1 MVSFQKDI
9 ILTLENIYN
18 KYDTTFK
25 DFLINHDSLLNE
37 LTIDEASKL
46 ITYVKNFEEQ
56 TEILHNII
64 QKIKNIKNETSIE
77 NKIENELLMKITPIM
92 TIYRQLLYQKYNYN
106 KRNINNFPIS
116 SNTIYERNR
125 VNRENLGEINN
136 SSSSIFNFNDFSNVN
151 LND

>member
-25 DFLINHDSLLNE
+25 NFLINHDSLLNE

-56 TEILHNII
+56 TEILQNII

-106 KRNINNFPIS
+106 RRNINNFPNS
-116 SNTIYERNR
+116 LSGNN
-125 VNRENLGEINN
+125 ENQNNLRQTSNN